1 MSDSNIGKNIKN
13 DYGLMLEQ
21 FKTELNF
28 RLDDYIRFG
37 SRKIGWKF
45 IISDYA
51 IKGEINRRET
61 EFGLVPR
68 PYFEDHI
75 EFEPEV
81 EKWLKGRILKILI
94 GHNDFRSCKW
104 SNLYVRHS
112 KNGESIKGKFTE
124 GKFDR
129 GFPHNIFF
137 EKPGVNDT
145 IEICY
150 CSKFIWFWWWFK
162 PKWKKI
168 TGAIVGIIVFLF
180 SLINYKLIFKFISWL
195 FKLSNKS

>member
-1 MSDSNIGKNIKN
+1 MSDFNIGKNIKN

-28 RLDDYIRFG
+28 RLDKYIKFG
-37 SRKIGWKF
+37 SRIIGWKF

-81 EKWLKGRILKILI
+81 EKWLKGRILKILV
-94 GHNDFRSCKW
+94 GQNDLRSCKW

-112 KNGESIKGKFTE
+112 KNGESIKGKF
-124 GKFDR
+124 
-129 GFPHNIFF
+129 
-137 EKPGVNDT
+137 
-145 IEICY
+145 Y
-150 CSKFIWFWWWFK
+150 
-162 PKWKKI
+162 
-168 TGAIVGIIVFLF
+168 
-180 SLINYKLIFKFISWL
+180 
-195 FKLSNKS
+195 